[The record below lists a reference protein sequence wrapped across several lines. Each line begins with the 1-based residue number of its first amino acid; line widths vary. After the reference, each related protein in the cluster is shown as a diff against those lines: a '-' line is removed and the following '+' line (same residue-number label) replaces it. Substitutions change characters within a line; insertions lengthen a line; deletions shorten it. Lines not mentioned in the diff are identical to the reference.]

1 MLGGLAAP
9 EGSSHPV
16 ESILPPRHTGTLGSS
31 NYWGGGVMLI
41 MLTSD
46 ITILFSSVI
55 VSKQMQWP
63 LFTNVCM

>member
-31 NYWGGGVMLI
+31 NYWGGGGYANYA
-41 MLTSD
+41 D
-46 ITILFSSVI
+46 FRYYYFSSVI